1 MKIIDKISSIV
12 KEYSSIRELDVEK
25 EIYEISRELEY
36 STNHRKEDIYEPS
49 IEVDSLLSSAKVKF
63 EKFYPKVK
71 LDYSGKVIAIVG
83 KPSDKFTLMQAISQI
98 EKNRSVITVSVP
110 DGSTSEDLENFAS
123 SYIKIVENNSTEFKP

>member
-36 STNHRKEDIYEPS
+36 STNHRIEDIYEPS

-98 EKNRSVITVSVP
+98 EKNRDVITVSVP
-110 DGSTSEDLENFAS
+110 DESTSEDLENFAS